1 MPCAFSSSRIICPII
16 ADSLESFEETT
27 TAAASAGEAPRART
41 AATHSDFSMLAR
53 RHPRCGRRRLAHSG
67 AHCRLPACA
76 SRAPLPARVR
86 IDAAPYDGRPMSPAA
101 KSPPAPLEAGRA
113 SSGRYS
119 GWRLLLEGLTG
130 QRGLSRAWAKA
141 APRPRYRVVI
151 VGGGGHGLATAYYL
165 TAEYGIRDVTV
176 PERGPIGIGNVGRNT
191 TIIRTNYCHPE
202 NIRFYEFSLKL
213 WERLEQRLNFNAMV
227 SQRGT
232 LNLFHTEAQRDLF
245 TRRANMMRLH
255 GVDAEALSREEV
267 KELVP
272 LVDLDNGRY
281 PVLGGFLQRRG
292 GTVRHDA
299 VAWGYARAASEA
311 GADVIEHCEV
321 TGIRREGARVSGV
334 ETTGGAIGAE
344 IVCHVLQAF
353 VSEPLKPVLDVV
365 LTYGAGH
372 FYVSQSDKGGLV
384 FGGAIDGYNSYGQRG
399 TLPMAE
405 EVAASA
411 VTLLPGLAR
420 VRVLR
425 QWGGVMDMSMDGSP
439 IISKTP
445 LEGLILNGGWCY
457 GGFKAIPAGGLTT
470 AHLIARDEPHPLAS
484 HLDQ

>member
-1 MPCAFSSSRIICPII
+1 MTPPPQSSS
-16 ADSLESFEETT
+16 
-27 TAAASAGEAPRART
+27 EAPSLR
-41 AATHSDFSMLAR
+41 
-53 RHPRCGRRRLAHSG
+53 
-67 AHCRLPACA
+67 
-76 SRAPLPARVR
+76 
-86 IDAAPYDGRPMSPAA
+86 
-101 KSPPAPLEAGRA
+101 RA

-119 GWRLLLEGLTG
+119 AWRLFVEGLRV
-130 QRGLSRAWAKA
+130 QRGWSNAWAKA
-141 APRPRYRVVI
+141 TPRPHYRVAI

-165 TAEYGIRDVTV
+165 ATEYRINDVAV
-176 PERGPIGIGNVGRNT
+176 LERGPIGLGNVGRNT
-191 TIIRTNYCHPE
+191 TIIRSNYFQAD

-213 WERLEQRLNFNAMV
+213 WEGLEQRLNFNAMV

-245 TRRANMMRLH
+245 TRRANMMRLN
-255 GVDAEALSREEV
+255 GVDAEALSREAV
-267 KELVP
+267 HALVP
-272 LVDLDNGRY
+272 LADLDNGRY

-311 GADVIEHCEV
+311 GVDIVEHCEV
-321 TGIRREGARVSGV
+321 VGIRREGTRITGV
-334 ETTGGAIGAE
+334 ETTCGFIAADT
-344 IVCHVLQAF
+344 VCLAVAGHSSHLAAMAGLTLPIETHVLQAF
-353 VSEPLKPVLDVV
+353 VTESIKPVLDVV

-411 VTLLPGLAR
+411 VTLLPALAR
-420 VRVLR
+420 LKVLR
-425 QWGGVMDMSMDGSP
+425 QWGGVMDMTMDGSP

-457 GGFKAIPAGGLTT
+457 GGFKAIPAGGMTT
-470 AHLIARDEPHPLAS
+470 AHLIARDAPHALAA
-484 HLDQ
+484 HLSLERFAAGRTVDERGIGPFPYLH

>member
-1 MPCAFSSSRIICPII
+1 MNPQPKSHPTPA
-16 ADSLESFEETT
+16 
-27 TAAASAGEAPRART
+27 RAR
-41 AATHSDFSMLAR
+41 
-53 RHPRCGRRRLAHSG
+53 
-67 AHCRLPACA
+67 
-76 SRAPLPARVR
+76 RV
-86 IDAAPYDGRPMSPAA
+86 
-101 KSPPAPLEAGRA
+101 

-119 GWRLLLEGLTG
+119 LWRVFLEGLTG
-130 QRGLSRAWAKA
+130 QRGWSRAWAKA
-141 APRPRYRVVI
+141 TPRERYRVVI
-151 VGGGGHGLATAYYL
+151 VGGGGHGLATAFYL
-165 TAEYGIRDVTV
+165 ATEYGISDVAV
-176 PERGPIGIGNVGRNT
+176 LEQGPLGLGNVGRNT
-191 TIIRTNYCHPE
+191 TIIRSNYFHPQ
-202 NIRFYEFSLKL
+202 NIRFYEHSLKL
-213 WERLEQRLNFNAMV
+213 WEGLERTLNFNAMV

-245 TRRANMMRLH
+245 TRRANMMRLL
-255 GVDAEALSREEV
+255 GVDAEALSREAV

-311 GADVIEHCEV
+311 GVDIVEDCEV
-321 TGIRREGARVSGV
+321 TGIARDGSRVTGV
-334 ETTGGAIGAE
+334 ETTRGHITADT
-344 IVCHVLQAF
+344 VCLAVAGHSSRLAAMAGLTLPIESHVLQAF
-353 VSEPLKPVLDVV
+353 VSEGIKPVLDVV

-405 EVAASA
+405 EVAAAA

-420 VRVLR
+420 LKVLR

-439 IISKTP
+439 IISATP
-445 LEGLILNGGWCY
+445 LEGLFVNGGWCY
-457 GGFKAIPAGGLTT
+457 GGFKAIPAGGLAT
-470 AHLIARDEPHPLAS
+470 AHLIARQAPHPLAA
-484 HLDQ
+484 HLGLERFAAGRTVDERGAGPFPYAH